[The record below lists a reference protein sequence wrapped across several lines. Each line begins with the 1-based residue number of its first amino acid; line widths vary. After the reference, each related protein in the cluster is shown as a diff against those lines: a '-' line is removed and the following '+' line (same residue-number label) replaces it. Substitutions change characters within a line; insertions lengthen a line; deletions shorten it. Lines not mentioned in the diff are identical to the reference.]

1 MQKHDSAPAFSL
13 DSVPIVSE
21 AHSLGDVEGTAVTG
35 RSRTKV
41 TTFRAKVTPAAAHWT
56 AFPLPNVTKVTP
68 ASDSART
75 VQLVHV
81 NCLAPP
87 FAYARARVEGTT
99 LATFA
104 CASIVIASIVIAS
117 GAAARQSSCAAG
129 LLRYARNDEL
139 TVGER

>member
-1 MQKHDSAPAFSL
+1 MQKRDSAPAFSL

-21 AHSLGDVEGTAVTG
+21 AHSLGDVEGTTVTG

-41 TTFRAKVTPAAAHWT
+41 TTFRAKVTRAAAHWT
-56 AFPLPNVTKVTP
+56 AFPLANVTKVTP
-68 ASDSART
+68 ESDCART

-81 NCLAPP
+81 ERSRRLSR
-87 FAYARARVEGTT
+87 ARARVEGTT

-104 CASIVIASIVIAS
+104 CASIVIAS